1 MNFEKKYLKYKEKY
15 ISLKKLAEK
24 SNNLYSLRQIG
35 GLTIDECK
43 TLSDTNLKIKGSNLL
58 ANAIESN
65 NLEVINCLLE
75 KGVKFV
81 YNIKYGTEPDYID
94 ESNRN
99 LETYKKIIEMLA
111 TNKDYFHILKV
122 VKGLKDST
130 KFKKNLND
138 VIDTIC
144 DQNLDGLKD
153 ELNELIYI
161 AFEFNLVD
169 KIQKLLDK
177 GIEFIYDPKYGRDFI
192 IDESNRNLETYKKI
206 IEMLATNKDYN
217 NILKVVIGL
226 KDSTKFKANLNDV
239 IDIVCDQNL
248 DGLKDELKE
257 LIYIAIDFNLVDKI
271 QKLLDKGVK
280 FIYKSEYLVN
290 IYAIETNI
298 KPETYKKILEMLITN
313 KDYENLLKIVYALVI
328 RFKLKSKQYLDILIT
343 NITKDELDKYS
354 DSNKEIILSNLLF
367 WTTEFY
373 FVEAAEWLSN
383 NGAIYST
390 NNEQILSIQQKIL
403 NKAELDKSK
412 LLEDKEKYLLKL
424 KCLSKQKE
432 YSIYIY
438 VIFLS
443 ILYER
448 DSKEF
453 LDLFCNFLKT
463 INIEDYK
470 NIFDNLYIILNIA
483 NLYNFKDNA
492 DCINLVLKKDV
503 KVINDINL
511 INREI
516 NINIISNY
524 YNKDIFSGIDF
535 MTKIVN
541 ISKDDDNIE
550 YLELIYKNINSDILR
565 INNIDR
571 SSLNKIKLLINELFQ
586 KYENMRKDS
595 KILILI
601 ENIYSKI
608 ITNSEIKN
616 VQKPVNNSEISIN
629 TKEIKSSDILKDL
642 QKCSND
648 NNMLYK
654 DKMKHIDCY
663 SKKESYKFTT
673 KINYDISSNE
683 VSNVEQ
689 LNEKFKKCT
698 KDNQNLRKEREE
710 NLDCYLYNNKP
721 KRWFHL

>member
-15 ISLKKLAEK
+15 ISLKKFAEK
-24 SNNLYSLRQIG
+24 SNNLYNLRQIG

-75 KGVKFV
+75 KGVKFE
-81 YNIKYGTEPDYID
+81 YNIKYGTLPDY
-94 ESNRN
+94 
-99 LETYKKIIEMLA
+99 
-111 TNKDYFHILKV
+111 
-122 VKGLKDST
+122 
-130 KFKKNLND
+130 
-138 VIDTIC
+138 
-144 DQNLDGLKD
+144 
-153 ELNELIYI
+153 
-161 AFEFNLVD
+161 
-169 KIQKLLDK
+169 
-177 GIEFIYDPKYGRDFI
+177 

-313 KDYENLLKIVYALVI
+313 KDYENLLKIVFALVI

-383 NGAIYST
+383 NGAIYSL

-571 SSLNKIKLLINELFQ
+571 SSLYKIKLLINELFQ
-586 KYENMRKDS
+586 KYENMKKDS

-616 VQKPVNNSEISIN
+616 VQKPVVYQKPVNNSEISIN

-663 SKKESYKFTT
+663 SKKENYKFTT
-673 KINYDISSNE
+673 KINYDISPNE

-698 KDNQNLRKEREE
+698 KDTQNLRKEREE